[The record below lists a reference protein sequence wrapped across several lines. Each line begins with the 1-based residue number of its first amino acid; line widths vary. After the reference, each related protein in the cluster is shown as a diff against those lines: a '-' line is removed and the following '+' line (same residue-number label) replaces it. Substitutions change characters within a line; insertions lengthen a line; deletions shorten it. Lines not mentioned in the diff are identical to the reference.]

1 MLVCMPLE
9 ASLGFFIYQGFAVP
23 PLGSSDVLSP
33 DIHDIYICPSLF
45 FFFLAISYQILDPQY
60 PIWSGNEE

>member
-9 ASLGFFIYQGFAVP
+9 ASLGFFSYQGFAVP

-33 DIHDIYICPSLF
+33 DIYDIYICPSLF
-45 FFFLAISYQILDPQY
+45 FFF
-60 PIWSGNEE
+60 